1 MPLHSAV
8 LLFFGDF
15 FFCLYFVPA
24 QAQLRRFHCS
34 RRCGAGAGA
43 GAAAPV
49 AAAGAGAAPVAAGAS
64 LAVVRTRWL
73 R

>member
-8 LLFFGDF
+8 LLFWCEV
-15 FFCLYFVPA
+15 FCLYFVPA

-43 GAAAPV
+43 AAPV
-49 AAAGAGAAPVAAGAS
+49 AAGAGAAAAPVAAGAS